1 MNKFLEICLILTAG
15 AVVAVADVIIKKIV
29 FTGIDF
35 KTALKDPRM
44 LLVLGL
50 YMVQIILF
58 LYLFTT
64 KSYLSFVGIG
74 QAVIYTIIVIGSGT
88 LLFNEILSLTQAIGI
103 GLAVMGI
110 IFMNL

>member
-88 LLFNEILSLTQAIGI
+88 LLFNEAITFTQAIG
-103 GLAVMGI
+103 
-110 IFMNL
+110 